1 MLSYTL
7 VLIYNIIINSNPGLA
22 SKNKSVIMHCGS
34 IIIIMLQ
41 LAHECGKVLSGH
53 WNIINHR
60 MIGPQ
65 RKSSTYSEMA
75 VRILSPI
82 LLLTVLASIC
92 IAQFAEPNAPYL
104 VINQCK
110 NCQRRRLMS
119 HDQEC
124 SLEEATKQVQPCR
137 CDADGTMYR
146 DCCPSTHHTCLDSGE
161 ETVPFLCQDII
172 LTSQGY
178 NSTQW

>member
-1 MLSYTL
+1 
-7 VLIYNIIINSNPGLA
+7 
-22 SKNKSVIMHCGS
+22 
-34 IIIIMLQ
+34 
-41 LAHECGKVLSGH
+41 
-53 WNIINHR
+53 

-92 IAQFAEPNAPYL
+92 IAQFAEPNAPYP
-104 VINQCK
+104 VINRCK

-119 HDQEC
+119 CDQEC

-137 CDADGTMYR
+137 CDADCTTYR

-161 ETVPFLCQDII
+161 ETAPFLCQDII

-178 NSTQW
+178 IQFHSMVITTGWCPAALIGGWRKWETQKKHRGL